1 MPELNQFRVESGL
14 LFGSAIDGDLK
25 FLIITLQVCVMFP
38 FFLEFC
44 EAAGL
49 ELHYQRP
56 NGEKF
61 TFQHDPLAFS
71 LFFDLPLEINL

>member
-44 EAAGL
+44 GAA
-49 ELHYQRP
+49 EL
-56 NGEKF
+56 
-61 TFQHDPLAFS
+61 
-71 LFFDLPLEINL
+71 